1 MNITSGLMKQ
11 FAILFLMMLPGILL
25 KKCKLVGDGVALT
38 ALILAATPS
47 ATSAT
52 MFAEKYNCD
61 APYTSRLVIVS
72 TLLSIFTMPLIVWI
86 FQSI

>member
-1 MNITSGLMKQ
+1 MY
-11 FAILFLMMLPGILL
+11 LFLFLRHLALPLLFLGIIKLL
-25 KKCKLVGDGVALT
+25 DLVGLPISEGVGLT
-38 ALILAATPS
+38 ALILASTPS

-72 TLLSIFTMPLIVWI
+72 TLLSILTMPLVVLL
-86 FQSI
+86 FQL